1 MVIPNKSLS
10 KEECLHNN
18 KCTRFHRI
26 CEYYKIPIPVDK
38 KFDFEHLVECVTTF
52 EQDPNNAQV
61 VQRRQLLWSYLVEL
75 QQDTYT
81 SKFIYFDVYY

>member
-10 KEECLHNN
+10 KEECLYNN
-18 KCTRFHRI
+18 KCTRFSRI
-26 CEYYKIPIPVDK
+26 CEYYKISINNSFSLDS
-38 KFDFEHLVECVTTF
+38 LTACVEVF
-52 EQDPNNAQV
+52 EQDPTNDEIV
-61 VQRRQLLWSYLVEL
+61 KRRKLLWSYLVEL